1 MNSSRRNTDMPLVNE
16 GRSGLSGIASVD
28 KKYYRITDKNDT
40 VLSLNIDECF
50 QQLYPQANRWD
61 YLIQNNTKRR
71 ILFSEVHEATNH
83 GVDLIKKKFDWL
95 YDMIHHEDSG
105 FFFEPKHHNLMEF
118 YWIRTGKYML
128 NKNTTA
134 FKRLTSKKYCCIV
147 IVKSLDV

>member
-1 MNSSRRNTDMPLVNE
+1 MPLVDMAS
-16 GRSGLSGIASVD
+16 SGLSGIASVD
-28 KKYYRITDKNDT
+28 KKYYRITNIDDS
-40 VLSLNIDECF
+40 VLSLDIDKYF
-50 QQLYPQANRWD
+50 QHQYPQANRWD

-83 GVDLIKKKFDWL
+83 EADLIKKKFDWL

-105 FFFEPKHHNLMEF
+105 FFFEPKYHNLMEF
-118 YWIRTGKYML
+118 YWIRTGKHML
-128 NKNTTA
+128 NQNTTA